1 MRQKSGDKTSK
12 TGVVHDFVHDGQYQS
27 WITDVS
33 RRFRSSQIKAA
44 MKVNDEML
52 RFYWTLG
59 RNISRLSTNSVYG
72 SGLYKQISA
81 YLIKLL
87 PEVKSFSVT
96 NLHYM
101 VWFYE
106 LYRNIPQLGVNS
118 DCHKETVLTT
128 AESFENFPNEIFLIP
143 WGHQKLIIDK
153 FKKERTKALF
163 FVRKTLENN
172 WSRAVLLNFLDENRG
187 RTCRQIGPNSA
198 STPDSLSTGKEEG
211 VREKVL
217 NLLHIV

>member
-59 RNISRLSTNSVYG
+59 RDISRLSENAVYG

-81 YLIKLL
+81 DLIKLL

-96 NLHYM
+96 NLKYM
-101 VWFYE
+101 KYFYE
-106 LYRNIPQLGVNS
+106 LYSTEQNRQQIIDDSVVPTRQQLVDDFVGIKMECGGS
-118 DCHKETVLTT
+118 QD
-128 AESFENFPNEIFLIP
+128 IFQIP
-143 WGHQKLIIDK
+143 WGHHVVIIDK
-153 FKKERTKALF
+153 CKNHRDKALF

-187 RTCRQIGPNSA
+187 RTCR
-198 STPDSLSTGKEEG
+198 
-211 VREKVL
+211 
-217 NLLHIV
+217 